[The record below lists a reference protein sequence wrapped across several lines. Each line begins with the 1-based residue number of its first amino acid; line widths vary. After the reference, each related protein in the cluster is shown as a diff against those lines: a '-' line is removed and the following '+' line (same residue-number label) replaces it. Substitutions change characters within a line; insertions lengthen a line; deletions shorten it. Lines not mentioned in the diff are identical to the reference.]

1 MEMKWIHIQECQYV
15 FFFHGFAEETAW
27 IEVLA
32 FISDFSSDSVA
43 TAFLEKEYEDSL
55 EERMNQIKDV

>member
-1 MEMKWIHIQECQYV
+1 MC
-15 FFFHGFAEETAW
+15 FFFHGFAEEKAW